1 MREQKQRKQ
10 RDGGSGGRGH
20 SRGVICPPMF
30 RCASCKKEGTD
41 GSVMKAT
48 CFAPLTYAV
57 LALNLYTRFR
67 EYLHFLVFVSECQ
80 RLRTWGETTEIAK
93 ED

>member
-1 MREQKQRKQ
+1 
-10 RDGGSGGRGH
+10 
-20 SRGVICPPMF
+20 
-30 RCASCKKEGTD
+30 
-41 GSVMKAT
+41 MKAT